1 MRPPPVASALPA
13 LKLTRSRGRN
23 RRRLFLTLC
32 QARARGSDGLF
43 EVLRRAER
51 DFPARLDLDRLAGRG
66 VAAHARGPVAHRE
79 DAEPPDSDP
88 RPLLEILHKEP
99 DKIAEHRLCLLLC
112 DLVALGEG
120 SRDMLAGHRRWGA
133 RLLRRHSCIPLVGRR
148 RLSATRRE
156 SQEASQRKKSPYYA
170 GIPCD
175 RFRGMG
181 TVAPVHLE
189 PPMPLGV
196 KVRVTLAL

>member
-51 DFPARLDLDRLAGRG
+51 DFPARVDLGRLAGRG
-66 VAAHARGPVAHRE
+66 VAGHARGPVARRE
-79 DAEPPDSDP
+79 DAEPPDPDA

-99 DKIAEHRLCLLLC
+99 DKIAEHRLRLLLR

-120 SRDMLAGHRRWGA
+120 SREMLEGHRRWGA

-156 SQEASQRKKSPYYA
+156 SQEASQRKKSPYYG
-170 GIPCD
+170 GIPCG
-175 RFRGMG
+175 RFPRMS
-181 TVAPVHLE
+181 TVPTAPFD
-189 PPMPLGV
+189 PPIPLGV